1 MGNNNL
7 FKYIFGIVVFCLVVY
22 TVYVIVQNRTEV
34 SDNELDQTSTLTNIQ
49 TDLRFGISELDT
61 INPLLTNNRNVQE
74 ITKIMYDPLVTL
86 NENYKLEYYLAEE
99 IAKTDELSY
108 VVKLRK
114 GVLWEDNSNFTADD
128 VKFTIDLIK
137 SGISPIY
144 SENVK
149 YINDVEII
157 DSSTVKIN
165 LSESVP
171 FFEYNL
177 TFPIMSSKYYEG
189 EDFVTSTKIPIG
201 TGIFKISEVGSNII
215 KLVPNEVYW
224 NSNRKPM
231 ATEININLYNSIG
244 ECYQAFKN
252 GEIDIITVK
261 ITNIEDYIGSL
272 GYNKI
277 EYKSRDYDFI
287 TFNTTNGVL
296 SNPAVRKAISLSI
309 DKTNI
314 VSSCL
319 GKGYTPSNFSLDMGN
334 WLYTKDLNIQVDTE
348 QASQIL
354 TNDGW
359 ERTSNSWQKRDE
371 NGITR
376 LAFTLAVNTNNQAR
390 VAVAE
395 NIRDQLANLGIQV
408 TINYLSPE
416 EYNDRISARNYEA
429 AIIGIKLGYSPNLN
443 TFFGS
448 GNIANYSN
456 DEVNEIM
463 NVISN
468 TTEENILYEKY
479 GRLYDIY
486 LDEAPYIGLYRS
498 TEFLVYNQGLVGNIT
513 ANTFNVFHNI
523 EKWYRR

>member
-1 MGNNNL
+1 
-7 FKYIFGIVVFCLVVY
+7 
-22 TVYVIVQNRTEV
+22 
-34 SDNELDQTSTLTNIQ
+34 
-49 TDLRFGISELDT
+49 
-61 INPLLTNNRNVQE
+61 
-74 ITKIMYDPLVTL
+74 
-86 NENYKLEYYLAEE
+86 
-99 IAKTDELSY
+99 
-108 VVKLRK
+108 
-114 GVLWEDNSNFTADD
+114 
-128 VKFTIDLIK
+128 
-137 SGISPIY
+137 
-144 SENVK
+144 
-149 YINDVEII
+149 
-157 DSSTVKIN
+157 
-165 LSESVP
+165 
-171 FFEYNL
+171 
-177 TFPIMSSKYYEG
+177 MSSKYYEG

-390 VAVAE
+390 VIVAE

>member
-348 QASQIL
+348 QASQPL
-354 TNDGW
+354 C
-359 ERTSNSWQKRDE
+359 
-371 NGITR
+371 
-376 LAFTLAVNTNNQAR
+376 
-390 VAVAE
+390 
-395 NIRDQLANLGIQV
+395 
-408 TINYLSPE
+408 
-416 EYNDRISARNYEA
+416 
-429 AIIGIKLGYSPNLN
+429 
-443 TFFGS
+443 
-448 GNIANYSN
+448 
-456 DEVNEIM
+456 
-463 NVISN
+463 
-468 TTEENILYEKY
+468 
-479 GRLYDIY
+479 GRL
-486 LDEAPYIGLYRS
+486 
-498 TEFLVYNQGLVGNIT
+498 
-513 ANTFNVFHNI
+513 H
-523 EKWYRR
+523 